1 MTLSGTLGLTLTS
14 LTIRGSEGLG
24 LGVLGV
30 LGVPGSELV
39 RSDLGLA
46 VWEGAAGCGV
56 ACTALL
62 VRRCLYGVAR

>member
-1 MTLSGTLGLTLTS
+1 MILSGTLGLTLTS
-14 LTIRGSEGLG
+14 LTIRGSKGLG
-24 LGVLGV
+24 LGV